1 MGYAEADVSLP
12 DAHARRIFIELSDEY
27 KTMDPATPD
36 VGKRRILASHLKES
50 VDVLELKVS
59 QDKQAISSH
68 DIRH

>member
-1 MGYAEADVSLP
+1 MSPGTRDLALVHLCDITRLTRILYDT
-12 DAHARRIFIELSDEY
+12 HARRIFIELSDEY

-59 QDKQAISSH
+59 
-68 DIRH
+68 